1 MQQSLGKHDALEVV
15 LQSYEDIS
23 YPLKKTR
30 IVLTGAPATGK
41 TTLSLGL
48 EAQGHHV
55 FHEQARQIIQESLE
69 KGSDILPWKDLNRF
83 TEVVWEL
90 RNKQYDLASLETL
103 NFYDRSIMDSYA
115 YLLKG
120 NAETKA
126 QWMSDM
132 KTKKFD
138 KIFILPVWPDI
149 HSLDKERMESL
160 EDCIEVE
167 SFLYKAYQE
176 MGYELIQV
184 PVGTVEERLA
194 FIHNSI

>member
-69 KGSDILPWKDLNRF
+69 KGSDVLPWKDLNRF
-83 TEVVWEL
+83 QRSFGIFVISNMIWL
-90 RNKQYDLASLETL
+90 R
-103 NFYDRSIMDSYA
+103 
-115 YLLKG
+115 
-120 NAETKA
+120 
-126 QWMSDM
+126 
-132 KTKKFD
+132 
-138 KIFILPVWPDI
+138 
-149 HSLDKERMESL
+149 
-160 EDCIEVE
+160 
-167 SFLYKAYQE
+167 
-176 MGYELIQV
+176 
-184 PVGTVEERLA
+184 
-194 FIHNSI
+194 